1 MQRVDKMCFFFL
13 YFLYFFVEF
22 ELGDIYII
30 YLNHIGHNNLQD
42 VDLVIRLDSGIPPS
56 V

>member
-1 MQRVDKMCFFFL
+1 MFFCL
-13 YFLYFFVEF
+13 CVFVEF

-42 VDLVIRLDSGIPPS
+42 VDLVIRLDSGIPPP